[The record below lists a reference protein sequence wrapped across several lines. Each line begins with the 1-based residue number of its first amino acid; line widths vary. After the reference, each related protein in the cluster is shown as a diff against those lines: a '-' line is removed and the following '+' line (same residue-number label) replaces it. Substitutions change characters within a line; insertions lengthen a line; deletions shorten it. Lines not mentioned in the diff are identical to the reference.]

1 MSKSLSILVAV
12 VTVLALSAFSC
23 SVSTASLS
31 DVKTGSALQQKQVV
45 KEVSEFSP
53 DTATLYVSTKLNNAP
68 DDTKVTFTW
77 RYLEQG
83 GQDIDSVAVVAKNG
97 ENLMNSSLS
106 KPTNGWP
113 TGRYE
118 VVLKLGAKNS
128 KPIHKKF
135 SVR

>member
-1 MSKSLSILVAV
+1 MSRSLSILAAV
-12 VTVLALSAFSC
+12 FAVLALSAFSC

-31 DVKTGSALQQKQVV
+31 DVKTGSALQDKQVV
-45 KEVSEFSP
+45 KEVAEFSP
-53 DTATLYVSTKLNNAP
+53 GTPTIYVSTKLNNAP
-68 DDTKVTFTW
+68 DDTKLTFTW

-97 ENLMNSSLS
+97 ENIMNSSLS

-113 TGRYE
+113 AGRYE
-118 VVLKLGAKNS
+118 VVLKLDTQNS
-128 KPIHKKF
+128 KPVHKKF